1 MRRSSLGKEFV
12 PIKNISI
19 SARAELRNKND
30 SNTTNSN
37 ETKDTESNGNDN
49 SNFTDQKV
57 DEKPMD
63 FVSEMEV
70 WENQSWKAVR
80 SIHDLKFKFPI
91 STNSILFLYF

>member
-12 PIKNISI
+12 PIKNIST

-30 SNTTNSN
+30 NNTTNSN
-37 ETKDTESNGNDN
+37 ETKDTESNANDN
-49 SNFTDQKV
+49 SKFTDQKV

-63 FVSEMEV
+63 FVFEMEV

-80 SIHDLKFKFPI
+80 SIHYFNL
-91 STNSILFLYF
+91 NFLSLAFFLNF